1 MKEKN
6 LIHKLW
12 DGTKVYLVHG
22 KDIRDDYDTKFIGG
36 GHGYRYDYVPKDE
49 MWLEIQEDREDM
61 KEILV
66 HEITEYIFMKYEG
79 KNYDDSHNIANII
92 EDTLR
97 AIPDNSEKPLPSEP
111 PQEEGKD
118 DPIEPDGSKIK
129 VSFIVHMPGH
139 KDSSG
144 KAAPYV
150 IKSHNTNEILSS
162 HGSRGEAEKHL
173 KQMKYFKHKK
183 GEKYS
188 FFRRVPSIEELLK
201 NETILKLAALYD
213 QMFDMRLPEI
223 PKKVQRGGNPLNA
236 LNEQLNMLAVDILY
250 EFKGQKLEA
259 GKIGPRAK
267 SIPMIQQLI
276 DYVNESKDFE
286 EIRDDIINLLET
298 KVNWETNVNNGIAFV
313 RENDPYFLI

>member
-1 MKEKN
+1 MEDKK

-22 KDIRDDYDTKFIGG
+22 KDIRDNYDTKFIGG

-49 MWLEIQEDREDM
+49 MWLEIQEEREDM

-79 KNYDDSHNIANII
+79 KNYDDSHDIANII

-97 AIPDNSEKPLPSEP
+97 AIPDSKEKPLPSEP

-129 VSFIVHMPGH
+129 VSFVKKCPGH
-139 KDSSG
+139 KNSKGESAPFCVVDHSDGHIISSH
-144 KAAPYV
+144 KTEEEA
-150 IKSHNTNEILSS
+150 KSHL
-162 HGSRGEAEKHL
+162 RD
-173 KQMKYFKHKK
+173 MKIHKK

-213 QMFDMRLPEI
+213 QMFDMRLPEVS
-223 PKKVQRGGNPLNA
+223 KKVQRGENPLNV
-236 LNEQLNMLAVDILY
+236 LNEQLDMLAVDIMY

-276 DYVNESKDFE
+276 DYVGESKDFE
-286 EIRDDIINLLET
+286 EIKYEIINLLET
-298 KVNWETNVNNGIAFV
+298 KVNWETNVNNGIAFI
-313 RENDPYFLI
+313 RGNDPNFLI